1 MKFFYY
7 ISYNIISFNL
17 INFLKHIYLTTFKK
31 KFSPFII
38 ITFLHSKNI
47 YQNVEL

>member
-7 ISYNIISFNL
+7 ISYKFISFNL
-17 INFLKHIYLTTFKK
+17 INFLKHIYLTFKK

-38 ITFLHSKNI
+38 ITFLHSKNL
-47 YQNVEL
+47 YENVEL